1 MNAANFLSS
10 VLAAVLV
17 LGAGSALAQMPTDHS
32 KIDHTKAAA
41 AQDSMAQ
48 GEVKKIDLQAQ
59 SLVLKHGDIKSINM
73 PAMTMSFKV
82 ANPAFLTKVKVGD
95 KVRFA
100 ADMPNGVLT
109 VTAIELAK

>member
-32 KIDHTKAAA
+32 KMDHTKAAP

-82 ANPAFLTKVKVGD
+82 ANSAFLTKVKVGD